1 LREVGSAVDTHRQFV
16 SPPVL
21 CPFLEGG
28 QQIEARADSIVVSE
42 VAGIDFSNIFVIMRI
57 MSYSI
62 HYYSASVQ
70 DVILG
75 LPATLQAR
83 YIGLTD
89 RMRVVGANLGEPH
102 TKAMGNGLFELR
114 LMGAEGIA
122 RVMYCTL
129 SGRRIVMLHGFIKK
143 TQKTP
148 HAELEIA
155 IRRMKE
161 VKHVEAR

>member
-1 LREVGSAVDTHRQFV
+1 M
-16 SPPVL
+16 
-21 CPFLEGG
+21 
-28 QQIEARADSIVVSE
+28 IRA
-42 VAGIDFSNIFVIMRI
+42 

-70 DVILG
+70 NVILS
-75 LPATLQAR
+75 LPTTLQAR

-102 TKAMGNGLFELR
+102 TKAMGDGLFELR

-155 IRRMKE
+155 MRRMKE
-161 VKHVEAR
+161 VKHAETR

>member
-1 LREVGSAVDTHRQFV
+1 MELFAYPR
-16 SPPVL
+16 
-21 CPFLEGG
+21 
-28 QQIEARADSIVVSE
+28 
-42 VAGIDFSNIFVIMRI
+42 IDKCNIFVIIRT

-62 HYYSASVQ
+62 HYYSESVQ
-70 DVILG
+70 TVILA
-75 LPATLQAR
+75 LPTTLQAR

-102 TKAMGNGLFELR
+102 TKALGDGLFELR

-122 RVMYCTL
+122 RVMFCTL
-129 SGRRIVMLHGFIKK
+129 SGRRIVMLHGFVKK

-148 HAELEIA
+148 RTELAIA
-155 IRRMKE
+155 MRRMKE

>member
-1 LREVGSAVDTHRQFV
+1 
-16 SPPVL
+16 
-21 CPFLEGG
+21 
-28 QQIEARADSIVVSE
+28 
-42 VAGIDFSNIFVIMRI
+42 

-62 HYYSASVQ
+62 HYYSTSVQ

-89 RMRVVGANLGEPH
+89 RMRVAGANLGEPH
-102 TKAMGNGLFELR
+102 TKAMGDGLFELR

-148 HAELEIA
+148 RAELDTA